1 MTKKNQSKRLTNQHK
16 ESKGVVGIFGD
27 EAKSHDITVGKIS
40 LFVIEQLEKEFP
52 QLSFQYKTSI
62 KKEEINEALKKIDP
76 ELGQTLFV
84 SNSSI
89 IPDGGII
96 EVKDD
101 NGNWRIVLV
110 SEAKHQGKDIENIKA
125 GKLVGAKNDQDL
137 MAAGNAI
144 ERSHKNISEIAN
156 LMLSESHFPYV
167 LFLEGSNFLTET
179 ISIKKP
185 DGRVVTLEYNS
196 GTLNRLDRLTSANY
210 GMPINTNLC
219 KNKFVKHKDKT
230 IMLQAAS
237 IYTQGNG
244 EKWDVKK
251 MFDIMLEISK
261 TSLKVLGSEIFNQI
275 TSGVSPET
283 TNVSAVSSL
292 PGAASLFVVGLDGR
306 IWSKFYDP
314 RIADAKWSD
323 WFPLG
328 DNTFPPTSVVTA
340 ISGVP
345 GGVTLFVVGHDR
357 KVWSQYYDPRVENPA
372 WSGWFPL

>member
-1 MTKKNQSKRLTNQHK
+1 MAKKNQSNRLTSQHK
-16 ESKGVVGIFGD
+16 DSQGVVGIFGLK
-27 EAKSHDITVGKIS
+27 AKSHDVSVGKIS
-40 LFVIEQLEKEFP
+40 HVVIEQLKNEYP
-52 QLSFQYKTSI
+52 QLFFQYRTSI
-62 KKEEINEALKKIDP
+62 KKEEINEALKKVDP

-101 NGNWRIVLV
+101 NGNWRVVLV
-110 SEAKHQGKDIENIKA
+110 SEAKHQGKDIDNIKN
-125 GKLVGAKNDQDL
+125 GVLVGKGNNQDL

-179 ISIKKP
+179 ISITRP

-196 GTLNRLDRLTSANY
+196 GMLNRLDRLTSANY

-230 IMLQAAS
+230 IMIQATS

-244 EKWDVKK
+244 EKWDIQK
-251 MFDIMLEISK
+251 MVDIMLEVSK
-261 TSLKVLGSEIFNQI
+261 TSLQVLGSDLFNQI
-275 TSGVSPET
+275 TK
-283 TNVSAVSSL
+283 
-292 PGAASLFVVGLDGR
+292 
-306 IWSKFYDP
+306 IK
-314 RIADAKWSD
+314 
-323 WFPLG
+323 
-328 DNTFPPTSVVTA
+328 
-340 ISGVP
+340 
-345 GGVTLFVVGHDR
+345 
-357 KVWSQYYDPRVENPA
+357 
-372 WSGWFPL
+372 

>member
-1 MTKKNQSKRLTNQHK
+1 MAKKNQSKRLTNQHK

-27 EAKSHDITVGKIS
+27 EAKSHDKTLGKIS
-40 LFVIEQLEKEFP
+40 HFVISKLEEEFP
-52 QLSFQYKTSI
+52 QLSFQYKTSV
-62 KKEEINEALKKIDP
+62 KKEEINEALKKVDP

-101 NGNWRIVLV
+101 NDNWRIVLV
-110 SEAKHQGKDIENIKA
+110 SEAKHQGKDIENIKK
-125 GKLVGAKNDQDL
+125 GSLVGKNNNQDL

-179 ISIKKP
+179 ITIKRP

-196 GTLNRLDRLTSANY
+196 GMLNRLDRLTSANY

-219 KNKFVKHKDKT
+219 KNKFVKHKNKT
-230 IMLQAAS
+230 IMLQATS

-244 EKWDVKK
+244 EKWDEKK

-261 TSLKVLGSEIFNQI
+261 TSLQVLGSEIFNQI
-275 TSGVSPET
+275 TKHKQ
-283 TNVSAVSSL
+283 L
-292 PGAASLFVVGLDGR
+292 
-306 IWSKFYDP
+306 
-314 RIADAKWSD
+314 
-323 WFPLG
+323 
-328 DNTFPPTSVVTA
+328 
-340 ISGVP
+340 
-345 GGVTLFVVGHDR
+345 
-357 KVWSQYYDPRVENPA
+357 
-372 WSGWFPL
+372 